1 MIRPVDMV
9 NMVSV
14 CSFANSRKD
23 ISKIKCTPPQALTPV
38 PKVVSVKAT
47 QILTQMPNVN
57 FTASLYQEEFPANEA
72 LIANLPETEQRLNRI
87 ALSAEYDIAD
97 GNFLAA
103 IKKKLC
109 MANICRSEGRKG
121 EAQAIVDSVVP
132 LFKKLIIPK
141 V

>member
-1 MIRPVDMV
+1 M
-9 NMVSV
+9 
-14 CSFANSRKD
+14 
-23 ISKIKCTPPQALTPV
+23 
-38 PKVVSVKAT
+38 
-47 QILTQMPNVN
+47 
-57 FTASLYQEEFPANEA
+57 
-72 LIANLPETEQRLNRI
+72 IANLPETEQRLNRI